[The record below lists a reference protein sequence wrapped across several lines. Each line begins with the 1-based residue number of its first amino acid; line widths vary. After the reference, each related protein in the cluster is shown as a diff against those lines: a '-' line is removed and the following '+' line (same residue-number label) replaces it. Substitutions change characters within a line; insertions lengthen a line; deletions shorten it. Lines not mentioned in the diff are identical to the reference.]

1 MPFATNANSA
11 AVDPRFLNSPEFEK
25 KFFFT
30 IFPIVKC
37 DGAKDNS
44 PAAGF
49 DFFESD
55 LFRWKFDFMPLS
67 LCAVMMQFSFQGIPT
82 PLIIGSPL

>member
-1 MPFATNANSA
+1 MINNHDAAKSHVKAYPEIANWALPFATNANSA

-55 LFRWKFDFMPLS
+55 LS
-67 LCAVMMQFSFQGIPT
+67 L
-82 PLIIGSPL
+82 